1 MKIVLKDSS
10 DEFIIQRG
18 NESVSA
24 FTQIRDAI
32 SGGGLTGVTLNGT
45 AATVTNN
52 VAALT
57 ADIHSHSNKSALDL
71 ITTAQTTNW
80 NSAYS
85 NMHSHSNKSAL
96 DSVDTI
102 LTNNYVSGGTMGSG
116 TKTTALTVSNHTLQ
130 IPMASESSNGLMGT
144 SLYSGIQKFLKI
156 ETLGLTLD
164 ANDQLTV
171 SGKSYNGT
179 SGSSS
184 VTLKE
189 GKAISASTLDLSI
202 NNSTY
207 VLTLSGKSI
216 DGSVTINETVDLPLE
231 EMVVSGSYNNTT
243 KKVVLS
249 LKNGSD
255 VEFSVADLVSGLQS
269 EITSSNKLSADLVQD
284 GTTNKVVT
292 SANKTQ
298 WNNAISGVSLNGT
311 AATVTNHVASLTG
324 VATTTA
330 LNTHTGDTTVH
341 ITANDRS
348 NWNCKVD
355 SVELGTSNPSAYS
368 LQITEGDTQGL
379 QPNLSQ
385 LTLSGGTNITITTGT
400 PSSNI
405 ETSRVIDLS
414 QSAIQKLV
422 PSYSSADNGKILMV
436 VNGALAWV
444 NPTTIYTG
452 TGTPSSS
459 QGNNGDIYL
468 QTS

>member
-57 ADIHSHSNKSALDL
+57 ADI
-71 ITTAQTTNW
+71 
-80 NSAYS
+80 
-85 NMHSHSNKSAL
+85 HSHSNKSAL

-207 VLTLSGKSI
+207 VLTLSRKSI

-330 LNTHTGDTTVH
+330 LSTHTGDTTVH
-341 ITANDRS
+341 FTTGA
-348 NWNCKVD
+348 VQ
-355 SVELGTSNPSAYS
+355 T
-368 LQITEGDTQGL
+368 QITNSISGKADTTAVTAV
-379 QPNLSQ
+379 NTA
-385 LTLSGGTNITITTGT
+385 LTAHTSSTTLHIPT
-400 PSSNI
+400 F
-405 ETSRVIDLS
+405 
-414 QSAIQKLV
+414 SA
-422 PSYSSADNGKILMV
+422 SDNGKILMV

-459 QGNNGDIYL
+459 QGNDGDIYL

>member
-1 MKIVLKDSS
+1 
-10 DEFIIQRG
+10 
-18 NESVSA
+18 
-24 FTQIRDAI
+24 
-32 SGGGLTGVTLNGT
+32 
-45 AATVTNN
+45 
-52 VAALT
+52 
-57 ADIHSHSNKSALDL
+57 
-71 ITTAQTTNW
+71 
-80 NSAYS
+80 
-85 NMHSHSNKSAL
+85 
-96 DSVDTI
+96 
-102 LTNNYVSGGTMGSG
+102 
-116 TKTTALTVSNHTLQ
+116 
-130 IPMASESSNGLMGT
+130 MASESSNGLMGT